1 LLVVDPVA
9 AVLEAMSMVLSAE
22 EWYPAIIH
30 RIIDGTTLKTPI
42 PPLPIR
48 I

>member
-1 LLVVDPVA
+1 MLVVDPVT

-22 EWYPAIIH
+22 EWYPAIIF
-30 RIIDGTTLKTPI
+30 RIIDGTALKPPI